1 MTRLA
6 GLLPSVTDETKV
18 RLEKL
23 ILELYQFV
31 NSGGKLLKE
40 SRHNAKYV
48 VVQFCMLGT
57 LHIVKYIMYG
67 TLY

>member
-1 MTRLA
+1 MTKLA
-6 GLLPSVTDETKV
+6 GLLPSVNEETKG

-48 VVQFCMLGT
+48 T
-57 LHIVKYIMYG
+57 YS
-67 TLY
+67 